1 MKTGAT
7 TGNGTAGSGAGPGV
21 GSGVGPAIGPAVNGS
36 GSAHL
41 RAVLR
46 APVYEA
52 AVLTPLETMES
63 LSARLGTTVSVKRED
78 RQPIHSFKIRGAYT
92 RMRALT
98 SVERDHGVIAASAG
112 NHAQGVALS
121 AALLGIES
129 ILVMPRTTAPIKIEA
144 VRAHGASVVLLGDT
158 FDEAKEEA
166 LRLAGAHGYTY
177 VAPFE
182 DPLVIAGQGTVGLEL
197 IQQDAHLDRVFVPV
211 GGGGLA
217 AGVAALVKNLMPD
230 IQVIGVEPEDAAC
243 LTAALAAGHPVDLPE
258 VSRFA
263 EGVAV
268 KRVGDTTFAMCR
280 DHLDDVVTVDS
291 DEICAAIK
299 DIFEDVRAVAEPA
312 GAVAL
317 AGLKKY
323 VEQHDIHGERLAH
336 VLSGANVNFHSLRYI
351 SERAELGEQREA
363 LFGVT
368 IPERRGSFLDFL
380 TVLAGRAVTEFNYR
394 VDRSPEARIFVGV
407 QLAHGLAER
416 AEIAGALGE
425 AGYRVIDLSD
435 DETAKSHV
443 RYMIGG
449 RPPAIAEQAYSFEF
463 PEHPGAL
470 IRFLTQLGT
479 RWNITMFHYR
489 SHGADYGRV
498 LCAFEGVEHD
508 LDFHRHVEDLGYPCR
523 DVSTSPALSY
533 FLLP

>member
-1 MKTGAT
+1 MVTSGDRAG
-7 TGNGTAGSGAGPGV
+7 GNGAEL
-21 GSGVGPAIGPAVNGS
+21 
-36 GSAHL
+36 L
-41 RAVLR
+41 RDVLR

-52 AVLTPLETMES
+52 AVVTPLEVMES
-63 LSARLGTTVSVKRED
+63 LSERLGNTVEVKRED
-78 RQPIHSFKIRGAYT
+78 RQPVHSFKIRGAYT

-98 SVERDHGVIAASAG
+98 PDEAARGVIAASAG

-121 AALLGIES
+121 ASLLGIEAVV
-129 ILVMPRTTAPIKIEA
+129 VMPVTTAPIKVDA
-144 VRAHGASVVLLGDT
+144 VRSHGATVVLFGDT

-166 LRLAGAHGYTY
+166 LSLAAQHGHTY
-177 VAPFE
+177 IAPFD
-182 DPLVIAGQGTVGLEL
+182 DPLVIAGQGTLGLEL

-217 AGVAALVKNLMPD
+217 AGIAGLIKNLMPG
-230 IQVIGVEPEDAAC
+230 IKVIGVEPEDAAC
-243 LTAALAAGHPVDLPE
+243 LSAALSAGTPVELPE

-268 KRVGDTTFAMCR
+268 KRIGDTTFEMCR
-280 DHLDDVVTVDS
+280 TYLDDVVTVDS

-323 VEQHDIHGERLAH
+323 VESHDLRGERLAH
-336 VLSGANVNFHSLRYI
+336 VLSGANVNFHTLRYI
-351 SERAELGEQREA
+351 SERAEIGEQREA
-363 LFGVT
+363 LYGVT
-368 IPERRGSFLDFL
+368 IPERAGSFLEFL
-380 TVLAGRAVTEFNYR
+380 RVLKGRAVTEFNYR
-394 VDRSPEARIFVGV
+394 VDGSEDARIFVGV
-407 QLAHGLAER
+407 QLVRGHAER
-416 AEIAGALGE
+416 TEIAEAMTA
-425 AGYRVIDLSD
+425 AGYPVIDLSD
-435 DETAKSHV
+435 DDTAKTHV

-449 RPPAIAEQAYSFEF
+449 HPPALPEQVYSFEF

-470 IRFLTQLGT
+470 TRFLTQLGT

-498 LCAFEGVEHD
+498 LCAFEGVAGD
-508 LDFHRHVEDLGYPCR
+508 ATFHQHVEALGYPYV
-523 DVSTSPALSY
+523 DVTTSPALSY
-533 FLLP
+533 FLLPR

>member
-1 MKTGAT
+1 MSIADS
-7 TGNGTAGSGAGPGV
+7 GTDL
-21 GSGVGPAIGPAVNGS
+21 
-36 GSAHL
+36 L
-41 RAVLR
+41 REVLR

-52 AVLTPLETMES
+52 AVVTPLEVMES
-63 LSARLGTTVSVKRED
+63 LSARLGNTVEVKRED

-92 RMRALT
+92 RMRAL
-98 SVERDHGVIAASAG
+98 SPDEASRGVVTASAG

-121 AALLGIES
+121 ASLLGMTAVV
-129 ILVMPRTTAPIKIEA
+129 VMPVMTPPIKVDA
-144 VRAHGASVVLLGDT
+144 VRAHGAEVVLAGDM
-158 FDEAKEEA
+158 FDEAKAEA
-166 LRLAGAHGYTY
+166 LRLASERGMTY
-177 VAPFE
+177 VAPFD
-182 DPLVIAGQGTVGLEL
+182 DPLVIAGQGTIGLEL

-217 AGVAALVKNLMPD
+217 AGVAALIKNLMPG
-230 IQVIGVEPEDAAC
+230 IKVIGVEPEEAAC
-243 LTAALAAGHPVDLPE
+243 LTAALAEGRPVELPR

-268 KRVGDTTFAMCR
+268 ALVGDTTFAMCR
-280 DHLDDVVTVDS
+280 EHLDDVVTVSS

-323 VEQHDIHGERLAH
+323 AEAHDLRGERLAH
-336 VLSGANVNFHSLRYI
+336 ILSGSNVNFHSLRYV
-351 SERAELGEQREA
+351 SERAEIGEHREG

-368 IPERRGSFLDFL
+368 IPERAGSFLEFL
-380 TVLAGRAVTEFNYR
+380 RVLRGRVVTEFNYR
-394 VDRSPEARIFVGV
+394 VDGSEDARIFVGV
-407 QLAHGLAER
+407 QLVRGLGER
-416 AEIAGALGE
+416 AEITAALTD
-425 AGYRVIDLSD
+425 AGYPVIDLSD
-435 DETAKSHV
+435 DDTAKTHV

-449 RPPAIAEQAYSFEF
+449 QPPRLREQVYSFEF

-470 IRFLTQLGT
+470 ARFLTQLGT

-498 LCAFEGVEHD
+498 LCAFEGVED
-508 LDFHRHVEDLGYPCR
+508 DADFRQHVADLGYPYR
-523 DVSTSPALSY
+523 DVTASPALSY
-533 FLLP
+533 FLLSRPTKPTR

>member
-1 MKTGAT
+1 MSTIQ
-7 TGNGTAGSGAGPGV
+7 AGSGA
-21 GSGVGPAIGPAVNGS
+21 NGS
-36 GSAHL
+36 GYL
-41 RAVLR
+41 RDVLR

-52 AVLTPLETMES
+52 AVVTPLEVMES
-63 LSARLGTTVSVKRED
+63 LSERLGNTVSVKRED
-78 RQPIHSFKIRGAYT
+78 RQPVHSFKIRGAYT

-98 SVERDHGVIAASAG
+98 PAEAARGVVAASAG

-121 AALLGIES
+121 AALLSIEAT
-129 ILVMPRTTAPIKIEA
+129 LVMPVTTAPIKVDA
-144 VRAHGASVVLLGDT
+144 VRAHGAEVVLFGDT
-158 FDEAKEEA
+158 FDAAKGEA
-166 LRLAGAHGYTY
+166 LRLAEEHGYTY

-182 DPLVIAGQGTVGLEL
+182 DPLVIAGQGTIGLEL
-197 IQQDAHLDRVFVPV
+197 IQQDAHLDRIFVPV

-217 AGVAALVKNLMPD
+217 AGVAGLVKNLMPG
-230 IQVIGVEPEDAAC
+230 IKVIGVEPEDAAC
-243 LTAALAAGHPVDLPE
+243 LTAALAAGHPVELPE

-268 KRVGDTTFAMCR
+268 KLVGDRTFAMCR
-280 DHLDDVVTVDS
+280 DYLDDVVTVDS
-291 DEICAAIK
+291 DAICAAIK

-323 VEQHDIHGERLAH
+323 VEEHDVRGERLAH
-336 VLSGANVNFHSLRYI
+336 ILSGANLNFHTLRYI
-351 SERAELGEQREA
+351 SERAEVGEHREA

-368 IPERRGSFLDFL
+368 IPERAGSFLEFL
-380 TVLAGRAVTEFNYR
+380 RVLAGRAVTEFNYR
-394 VDRSPEARIFVGV
+394 VDGSPQARIFVGV
-407 QLAHGLAER
+407 QLARGLAER
-416 AEIAGALGE
+416 TEIADAMAA
-425 AGYRVIDLSD
+425 AGYPVVDLSD
-435 DETAKSHV
+435 DDTAKTHV

-449 RPPAIAEQAYSFEF
+449 HPPALKEEVYSFEF

-470 IRFLTQLGT
+470 TRFLSQLGT

-508 LDFHRHVEDLGYPCR
+508 ADFHQHVEALGYPFR
-523 DVSTSPALSY
+523 DVTTSPALSY
-533 FLLP
+533 FLLPR

>member
-1 MKTGAT
+1 MVTKG
-7 TGNGTAGSGAGPGV
+7 
-21 GSGVGPAIGPAVNGS
+21 GPAGANG
-36 GSAHL
+36 ADLL
-41 RAVLR
+41 RDVLR

-52 AVLTPLETMES
+52 AVVTPLEVMES
-63 LSARLGTTVSVKRED
+63 LSERLDNIIEVKRED
-78 RQPIHSFKIRGAYT
+78 RQPVHSFKIRGAYT

-98 SVERDHGVIAASAG
+98 PDETSRGVIAASAG

-121 AALLGIES
+121 AALLGIEAV
-129 ILVMPRTTAPIKIEA
+129 LVMPVTTAPIKVDA
-144 VRAHGASVVLLGDT
+144 VRSHGATVVLFGDT
-158 FDEAKEEA
+158 FDEAKAEA
-166 LRLAGAHGYTY
+166 LGLAEEHGHTY
-177 VAPFE
+177 IAPFD
-182 DPLVIAGQGTVGLEL
+182 DPLVIAGQGTIGLEL

-217 AGVAALVKNLMPD
+217 AGVAGLIKNLMPG

-243 LTAALAAGHPVDLPE
+243 LTAALAAGHPVELAE

-280 DHLDDVVTVDS
+280 DFLDDVVTVDS

-323 VEQHDIHGERLAH
+323 VDAHEIRGERLAH

-351 SERAELGEQREA
+351 SERAEVGEHREA
-363 LFGVT
+363 LYGVT
-368 IPERRGSFLDFL
+368 IPERAGSFLEFL
-380 TVLAGRAVTEFNYR
+380 RVLRGRAVTEFNYR
-394 VDRSPEARIFVGV
+394 VDGSSEARIFVGV
-407 QLAHGLAER
+407 QLVRGAAER
-416 AEIAGALGE
+416 TEIAEAMAR
-425 AGYRVIDLSD
+425 AGYPVIDLSED
-435 DETAKSHV
+435 DTAKTHV

-449 RPPAIAEQAYSFEF
+449 HPPELREQVYSFEF

-470 IRFLTQLGT
+470 SRFLTQLGT

-498 LCAFEGVEHD
+498 LCAFEGVSD
-508 LDFHRHVEDLGYPCR
+508 DADFHRHVEALGYPYR
-523 DVSTSPALSY
+523 DVTTSPALSY
-533 FLLP
+533 FLLPR

>member
-1 MKTGAT
+1 MSLDDPATGT
-7 TGNGTAGSGAGPGV
+7 
-21 GSGVGPAIGPAVNGS
+21 NGS
-36 GSAHL
+36 EHL

-52 AVLTPLETMES
+52 AVVSPLEVMES
-63 LSARLGTTVSVKRED
+63 LSARLGNTVQVKRED

-92 RMRALT
+92 RMRALAAD
-98 SVERDHGVIAASAG
+98 ERAGGVITASAG

-121 AALLGIES
+121 ASLLGIHAVV
-129 ILVMPRTTAPIKIEA
+129 VMPVTTAPIKVGA
-144 VRAHGASVVLLGDT
+144 VRGHGAEVVLVGET
-158 FDEAKEEA
+158 FDEAQSEA
-166 LRLAGAHGYTY
+166 LRLAEERRLTY
-177 VAPFE
+177 VAPFD
-182 DPLVIAGQGTVGLEL
+182 DPLVIAGQGTIGLEL

-217 AGVAALVKNLMPD
+217 AGVAVLIKNLMPG
-230 IQVIGVEPEDAAC
+230 IKVIGVEPEDAAC
-243 LTAALAAGHPVDLPE
+243 LTAALAAGAPVELPE

-268 KRVGDTTFAMCR
+268 KRIGDLTFDLCR
-280 DHLDDVVTVDS
+280 RYLDDVVTVGS
-291 DEICAAIK
+291 DEICAAVK

-323 VEQHDIHGERLAH
+323 TEAHGIRGERLAH
-336 VLSGANVNFHSLRYI
+336 VLSGANVPFDTLRYI
-351 SERAELGEQREA
+351 SERAEIGEHREA

-368 IPERRGSFLDFL
+368 IPDRAGAFLEFCD
-380 TVLAGRAVTEFNYR
+380 VLSGRAVTEFNYR
-394 VDRSPEARIFVGV
+394 SDGTDRARIFVGV
-407 QLAHGLAER
+407 QLSRGAPEGREIHDRLA
-416 AEIAGALGE
+416 A
-425 AGYRVIDLSD
+425 AGYEAVDLSD
-435 DETAKSHV
+435 DETAKTHV

-449 RPPAIAEQAYSFEF
+449 RSTGSAEEVYSFEF

-470 IRFLTQLGT
+470 TRFLRELGT

-489 SHGADYGRV
+489 SHGTDYGRV
-498 LCAFEGVEHD
+498 LCAFEGVRD
-508 LDFHRHVEDLGYPCR
+508 DPDFAAHVANLGYPCQ

-533 FLLP
+533 FLLR

>member
-1 MKTGAT
+1 VCGRARRGSTLPTVVTCGDRAG
-7 TGNGTAGSGAGPGV
+7 GNGAEL
-21 GSGVGPAIGPAVNGS
+21 
-36 GSAHL
+36 L
-41 RAVLR
+41 RDVLR

-52 AVLTPLETMES
+52 AVVTPLEVMES
-63 LSARLGTTVSVKRED
+63 LSERLGNTVEVKRED
-78 RQPIHSFKIRGAYT
+78 RQPVHSFKIRGAYT

-98 SVERDHGVIAASAG
+98 ADEAARGVIAASAG

-121 AALLGIES
+121 ASLLGIEAVV
-129 ILVMPRTTAPIKIEA
+129 VMPVTTAPIKVDA
-144 VRAHGASVVLLGDT
+144 VRSHGTTVVLFGDT
-158 FDEAKEEA
+158 FEEAKEEA
-166 LRLAGAHGYTY
+166 LGLAAQHGHTY
-177 VAPFE
+177 IAPFD
-182 DPLVIAGQGTVGLEL
+182 DPLVIAGQGTLGLEL

-217 AGVAALVKNLMPD
+217 AGIAGLIKNLMPG
-230 IQVIGVEPEDAAC
+230 IKVIGVEPEDAAC
-243 LTAALAAGHPVDLPE
+243 LSAALSAGAPVELPE

-268 KRVGDTTFAMCR
+268 KRIGDTTFEMCR
-280 DHLDDVVTVDS
+280 TYLDDVVTVDS

-323 VEQHDIHGERLAH
+323 VESHDLTGERLAH
-336 VLSGANVNFHSLRYI
+336 VLSGANVNFHTLRYI
-351 SERAELGEQREA
+351 SERAEIGEQREA

-368 IPERRGSFLDFL
+368 IPERAGSFLEFL
-380 TVLAGRAVTEFNYR
+380 RVLKGRAVTEFNYR
-394 VDRSPEARIFVGV
+394 VDGSQDARIFVGV
-407 QLAHGLAER
+407 QLVRGHAER
-416 AEIAGALGE
+416 TEIAEAMSV
-425 AGYRVIDLSD
+425 AGYPVIDLSD
-435 DETAKSHV
+435 DDTAKTHV

-449 RPPAIAEQAYSFEF
+449 HPPALPEQVYSFEF

-470 IRFLTQLGT
+470 TRFLSQLGT

-498 LCAFEGVEHD
+498 LCAFEGVAGD
-508 LDFHRHVEDLGYPCR
+508 VDFHQHVEALGYPYV
-523 DVSTSPALSY
+523 DVTTSPALSY
-533 FLLP
+533 FLLPR

>member
-1 MKTGAT
+1 MSTEEVADR
-7 TGNGTAGSGAGPGV
+7 ADGSE
-21 GSGVGPAIGPAVNGS
+21 
-36 GSAHL
+36 HL

-52 AVLTPLETMES
+52 AVVSPLEVMES
-63 LSARLGTTVSVKRED
+63 LSERLDNVVQVKRED

-92 RMRALT
+92 RMRAL
-98 SVERDHGVIAASAG
+98 SPEERDRGVITASAG

-121 AALLGIES
+121 AALLGVAAVV
-129 ILVMPRTTAPIKIEA
+129 VMPATTASIKVNA
-144 VRAHGASVVLLGDT
+144 VRGHGAEVLLVGDT
-158 FDEAKEEA
+158 FDAAQAEA
-166 LRLAGAHGYTY
+166 LRLADTRGLTY
-177 VAPFE
+177 VAPFD
-182 DPLVIAGQGTVGLEL
+182 DPLVIAGQGTIGLEL

-217 AGVAALVKNLMPD
+217 AGVAGLIKNLMPG
-230 IQVIGVEPEDAAC
+230 IRVIGVEPEDAAC
-243 LTAALAAGHPVDLPE
+243 LSAALEAGHPVQLPE

-268 KRVGDTTFAMCR
+268 KQIGDRTFDLCR
-280 DHLDDVVTVDS
+280 RHLDDVITVGS
-291 DEICAAIK
+291 DEICAAVK

-323 VEQHDIHGERLAH
+323 VEAHGIRGERLAH
-336 VLSGANVNFHSLRYI
+336 VLSGANVAFDTLRYI
-351 SERAELGEQREA
+351 AERAEIGEHREA

-368 IPERRGSFLDFL
+368 IPDRAGAFLDFCE
-380 TVLAGRAVTEFNYR
+380 VLAGRSVTEFNYR
-394 VDRSPEARIFVGV
+394 TDGTDLARIFVGV
-407 QLAHGLAER
+407 QLAGGAVEGDDIHDSLASADYE
-416 AEIAGALGE
+416 
-425 AGYRVIDLSD
+425 VIDLSD
-435 DETAKSHV
+435 DDTAKTHV

-449 RPPAIAEQAYSFEF
+449 RSPGVDENVYSFEF

-470 IRFLTQLGT
+470 SRFLGELGT

-489 SHGADYGRV
+489 SHGTDYGRV
-498 LCAFEGVEHD
+498 LCGFEDVRED
-508 LDFHRHVEDLGYPCR
+508 ADFAAHVANLGYPCQ

-533 FLLP
+533 FLLR

>member
-1 MKTGAT
+1 MMARS
-7 TGNGTAGSGAGPGV
+7 AAAGAGQGV
-21 GSGVGPAIGPAVNGS
+21 AATNGN

-52 AVLTPLETMES
+52 AVVTPLEPMES
-63 LSARLGTTVSVKRED
+63 LSARLDNSVSVKRED

-92 RMRALT
+92 KMRALT
-98 SVERDHGVIAASAG
+98 EPERAHGVIAASAG

-129 ILVMPRTTAPIKIEA
+129 TLVMPIATAPIKVDA
-144 VRAHGASVVLLGDT
+144 VRAHGAHVLLFGDT
-158 FDEAKEEA
+158 FDEAKDEA
-166 LRLAGAHGYTY
+166 LRLAAEHGYTY

-217 AGVAALVKNLMPD
+217 AGIAALIKNLMPG
-230 IQVIGVEPEDAAC
+230 IQVVGVEPEDAAC
-243 LTAALAAGHPVDLPE
+243 LSAALAAGHPVDLPE

-268 KRVGDTTFAMCR
+268 KRIGDTTFAMCR
-280 DHLDDVVTVDS
+280 DYLDDVVTVDS

-323 VEQHDIHGERLAH
+323 VERHDLHGERLAH
-336 VLSGANVNFHSLRYI
+336 ILSGANVNFHTLRYI
-351 SERAELGEQREA
+351 SERAEVGEQREA

-368 IPERRGSFLDFL
+368 IPERAGSFLQFL
-380 TVLAGRAVTEFNYR
+380 RILAGRAVTEFNYR
-394 VDRSPEARIFVGV
+394 VDGSSEARIFVGV
-407 QLAHGLAER
+407 QLARGIVER
-416 AEIAGALGE
+416 SEIANALE
-425 AGYRVIDLSD
+425 AAGYPVIDLSD
-435 DETAKSHV
+435 DDTAKSHV

-449 RPPAIAEQAYSFEF
+449 HPPALSEQAYSFEF

-470 IRFLTQLGT
+470 SHFLTQLGT

-498 LCAFEGVEHD
+498 LCAFEGVED
-508 LDFHRHVEDLGYPCR
+508 DADFHHHVEALGYPFR
-523 DVSTSPALSY
+523 DVSASPALSY
-533 FLLP
+533 FLLPRAAPEAPRSA

>member
-1 MKTGAT
+1 MSDDAPTAPSNGAE
-7 TGNGTAGSGAGPGV
+7 
-21 GSGVGPAIGPAVNGS
+21 
-36 GSAHL
+36 HL

-52 AVLTPLETMES
+52 AVVSPLEVMEA
-63 LSARLGTTVSVKRED
+63 LSDRLGNTVQVKRED

-92 RMRALT
+92 RMRALGPE
-98 SVERDHGVIAASAG
+98 ERGRGVVTASAG

-121 AALLGIES
+121 ASLLGVHAVV
-129 ILVMPRTTAPIKIEA
+129 VMPVTTAPIKVGA
-144 VRAHGASVVLLGDT
+144 VRGHGAEVLLVGDT
-158 FDEAKEEA
+158 FDAAQAEA
-166 LRLAGAHGYTY
+166 LRLADERGLTY
-177 VAPFE
+177 VAPFD
-182 DPLVIAGQGTVGLEL
+182 DPLVVAGQGTIGLEL

-217 AGVAALVKNLMPD
+217 AGVAVLIKNLMPG
-230 IQVIGVEPEDAAC
+230 IKVIGVEPEDAAC
-243 LTAALAAGHPVDLPE
+243 LTAALEAGAPVELPE

-268 KRVGDTTFAMCR
+268 KRIGDLTFDLCR
-280 DHLDDVVTVDS
+280 RYLDDVVTVGS
-291 DEICAAIK
+291 DEICAAVK

-323 VEQHDIHGERLAH
+323 TEAHGIRGERLAH
-336 VLSGANVNFHSLRYI
+336 ILSGANVPFDTLRYI
-351 SERAELGEQREA
+351 SERAEIGEHREA

-368 IPERRGSFLDFL
+368 IPDRAGAFLEFCD
-380 TVLAGRAVTEFNYR
+380 VLAGRAVTEFNYR
-394 VDRSPEARIFVGV
+394 TDGTDLARIFVGV
-407 QLAHGLAER
+407 KLSSGAAEGHAIHDNLAT
-416 AEIAGALGE
+416 
-425 AGYRVIDLSD
+425 AGYEVVDLSD
-435 DETAKSHV
+435 DDTAKTHV

-449 RPPAIAEQAYSFEF
+449 RSPGVDEEVYSFEF

-470 IRFLTQLGT
+470 GRFLGELGT

-489 SHGADYGRV
+489 SHGTDYGRV
-498 LCAFEGVEHD
+498 LCAFEGVRD
-508 LDFHRHVEDLGYPCR
+508 DVDFAAHVANLGYPCK

-533 FLLP
+533 FLLR